1 MKHIIWILN
10 FLITSF
16 IASITYFNS
25 TSLESKGSVSDS
37 KRNLSF
43 LTFPAEL
50 AGFFKVV
57 EQIDQVSYFD

>member
-25 TSLESKGSVSDS
+25 TSLESKGLYSFRFEEKSVVI
-37 KRNLSF
+37 
-43 LTFPAEL
+43 AEL
-50 AGFFKVV
+50 AGFFKVI
-57 EQIDQVSYFD
+57 EQIDQVS